1 MFKSMSVLLHID
13 CLMKRNADVNKYC
26 FILLDSYEL
35 IDCIVLYLI
44 V

>member
-1 MFKSMSVLLHID
+1 MSVLYILIG
-13 CLMKRNADVNKYC
+13 LMKRNADVNKYC